1 MAQARRQ
8 CTVSANVDKEGSAC
22 FDLKFVQPFHGVL
35 AAASLGSSS
44 VSTEFALRLD
54 SEHSSKRGLLFGTE
68 FARQSK
74 ELAACGYVDLCTQ
87 SLCHVSG
94 KFWNGTWRL
103 TTDWSLR
110 DLDMKTSHQ
119 PSVALQQE
127 RLRSLKTSLK
137 ACLSFRYTQF
147 TAELAGPPGDVAFGK
162 LAATAEA
169 TTALKL
175 RSGSGSGSDAFWQL
189 HLAGVM
195 GLLLPVGKSCAQERF
210 HLGGASGPWAL
221 KGFAEN
227 GAEPRARRMSDTLPK
242 DKEHN
247 ALGGEALASAF
258 LGASRPLDIP
268 SLEGLR
274 LMVFTS
280 LGVLH
285 PSIQRGAVWPSLS
298 PLRASLGC
306 GLALPLGPGMLELTF
321 TQPVRWVEHDVRQR
335 WQFGLRLQALG

>member
-8 CTVSANVDKEGSAC
+8 CTVSANVDREGSAC
-22 FDLKFVQPFHGVL
+22 FDLKFVQPFNGVL

-68 FARQSK
+68 FVRQSK

-110 DLDMKTSHQ
+110 DLDMKTS
-119 PSVALQQE
+119 PSIALQQE

-169 TTALKL
+169 TTALIKPG
-175 RSGSGSGSDAFWQL
+175 RSGSGSDAFWQL

-195 GLLLPVGKSCAQERF
+195 GLLLPVGKSCAQDRF

-227 GAEPRARRMSDTLPK
+227 GAEPRARRMSGETSLGPK

-285 PSIQRGAVWPSLS
+285 PSIGTVSRPSS

>member
-22 FDLKFVQPFHGVL
+22 FDLKFVQPFNGVL

-54 SEHSSKRGLLFGTE
+54 SERARRGLFFGTE

-74 ELAACGYVDLCTQ
+74 ELAACGYVDLSTQ

-94 KFWNGTWRL
+94 KLWNGTWRL

-110 DLDMKTSHQ
+110 DLDMRQPQ
-119 PSVALQQE
+119 PSLSLQQE

-137 ACLSFRYTQF
+137 ASLSYRYTQL

-162 LAATAEA
+162 LHALAEA
-169 TTALKL
+169 TI
-175 RSGSGSGSDAFWQL
+175 RSRESGDFWPWHL

-195 GLLLPVGKSCAQERF
+195 GLLLPVGKSCAQDRF
-210 HLGGASGPWAL
+210 HLGGASGPFGL

-227 GAEPRARRMSDTLPK
+227 GAEPRARRMSETFPK

-247 ALGGEALASAF
+247 ALGGEAVASVF

-274 LMVFTS
+274 LMAFTS

-285 PSIQRGAVWPSLS
+285 PSVQRGTAWASLS

-306 GLALPLGPGMLELTF
+306 GLVLPLGPGMLELTF
-321 TQPVRWVEHDVRQR
+321 TQPVRWTEHDVRQDR
-335 WQFGLRLQALG
+335 KSVV